1 MTLSVR
7 LNLVIVLIL
16 ALLLVVGSVAIILT
30 ARKSIA
36 QEIDSSVNLSLEL
49 LAAASA
55 TTDAANQ
62 RALQLALVERL
73 ATLDEIRHLEIA
85 LLGSDGLPIAPL
97 MPDQPLA
104 ASSSAPRWFVR
115 LVTPPS
121 VEYRHRLSAGPGGG
135 SEIAIR
141 PNPADEIDEAW
152 AESRTSLL
160 LLLLFAAL
168 VIALVYV
175 VIGRALRPVEQ
186 ITKALGG
193 IERGDYSA
201 RLPDFQ
207 LPEFG
212 RISGGFNAMV
222 SELARKDDETRRLSQ
237 RALSIQEGER
247 RHLAQELHDELGQS
261 VSAIKALAVSIRQ
274 AREADAAQTKESAG
288 TIASICDHVYDSVRG
303 MMRRLRPAVLDEL
316 GLVTA
321 ISRTVDEW
329 NVHHGEVSCRF
340 EVEGKLDDTD
350 EELSI
355 NVYRIVQECLTNAA
369 RHAKATEVEV
379 KLARKEQ
386 HAGEARLS
394 LEVIDNG
401 IGFNPKRTPYGL
413 GLLGIRERVRSLDGE
428 MSICA
433 GRGEG
438 ACICVTM
445 PLNRRAASDQR
456 PDFEAI
462 GG

>member
-1 MTLSVR
+1 M
-7 LNLVIVLIL
+7 
-16 ALLLVVGSVAIILT
+16 
-30 ARKSIA
+30 
-36 QEIDSSVNLSLEL
+36 
-49 LAAASA
+49 
-55 TTDAANQ
+55 
-62 RALQLALVERL
+62 
-73 ATLDEIRHLEIA
+73 
-85 LLGSDGLPIAPL
+85 
-97 MPDQPLA
+97 
-104 ASSSAPRWFVR
+104 
-115 LVTPPS
+115 
-121 VEYRHRLSAGPGGG
+121 
-135 SEIAIR
+135 
-141 PNPADEIDEAW
+141 
-152 AESRTSLL
+152 
-160 LLLLFAAL
+160 
-168 VIALVYV
+168 
-175 VIGRALRPVEQ
+175 RPVEQ

-207 LPEFG
+207 LPEFE

-222 SELARKDDETRRLSQ
+222 SELERKDDETRRLSQ
-237 RALSIQEGER
+237 RALAIQEGER

-274 AREADAAQTKESAG
+274 DREPGAPQTKESAG
-288 TIASICDHVYDSVRG
+288 TIASICDHVYDTVRG

-329 NVHHGEVSCRF
+329 NIHHGEVSCSV
-340 EVEGKLDDTD
+340 EVEGNLDDAD
-350 EELSI
+350 EEVSI

-379 KLARKEQ
+379 KLTRKEQ
-386 HAGEARLS
+386 HIGEARLS
-394 LEVIDNG
+394 LEVVDNG

-433 GRGEG
+433 GKGEG
-438 ACICVTM
+438 ACICVTV
-445 PLNRRAASDQR
+445 PLNRRAASDQH
-456 PDFEAI
+456 PGFEAI

>member
-16 ALLLVVGSVAIILT
+16 ALLLVAGTISIINT
-30 ARKSIA
+30 AGRSISR
-36 QEIDSSVNLSLEL
+36 EIDSSVKLSLEL

-62 RALQLALVERL
+62 RALQLALIERL
-73 ATLDEIRHLEIA
+73 ATLDEIRHLDIA
-85 LLGSDGLPIAPL
+85 FLGGDGRPMAPL
-97 MPDQPLA
+97 ARNEPSVA
-104 ASSSAPRWFVR
+104 ASRAPQWFVR

-121 VEYRHRLSAGPGGG
+121 VEYRHRLSTAGLGG

-160 LLLLFAAL
+160 LLLLFAGL
-168 VIALVYV
+168 VITLVYV
-175 VIGRALRPVEQ
+175 TIGRALGPVEH
-186 ITKALGG
+186 IMTALSG

-201 RLPDFQ
+201 RLPGFK
-207 LPEFG
+207 LPEFR

-222 SELARKDDETRRLSQ
+222 SELERKDDETRRLSQ
-237 RALSIQEGER
+237 RALAIQEAER

-261 VSAIKALAVSIRQ
+261 VSAIKALAVAIRQ
-274 AREADAAQTKESAG
+274 DREHDASQTKESAG

-329 NVHHGEVSCRF
+329 NMHHGEVSCRF
-340 EVEGKLDDTD
+340 EVEGKLDDAH
-350 EELSI
+350 EELAI
-355 NVYRIVQECLTNAA
+355 NVYRIVQECLTNVA
-369 RHAKATEVEV
+369 RHAKAAEVAVRFTRLEQQATGPQLRLEVE
-379 KLARKEQ
+379 
-386 HAGEARLS
+386 
-394 LEVIDNG
+394 DNG
-401 IGFNPKRTPYGL
+401 IGFDPEHTPYGL

-428 MSICA
+428 MLLSA
-433 GRGEG
+433 GKGEG
-438 ACICVTM
+438 TRLCILV
-445 PLNRRAASDQR
+445 PLHKHAVG
-456 PDFEAI
+456 E
-462 GG
+462 